1 MERSTLVD
9 QDKDSAGAV
18 VFLDVQQNENSWKYH
33 GAGVPCASASCL
45 DLREIHQ
52 KKARTKLM
60 VLNAVLL

>member
-1 MERSTLVD
+1 MTVD
-9 QDKDSAGAV
+9 VGLYRVAPGAV